1 MATTL
6 DTQMD
11 QAMPVVAL
19 SNAAQEIW
27 DCLVIGGGIAGSL
40 AARQISRLGLKTLL
54 VEKQEFPRA
63 KVCGSCLNQRAIDEL
78 QRVGL
83 ASMLGELG
91 GRPTHRL
98 LYTGFGRRIECDV
111 PAGLALT
118 RSVLDE
124 ALLEQAR
131 ASGVEVIHEVVAQV
145 LPTSPDASTREVRL
159 APTGTHPDALND
171 IRIRTKSVIAA
182 DGLGHPSLRKLPEF
196 AESVKDSSK
205 VGLGAIITQS
215 SWEAEVGDGDIHMY
229 ASRHGYAGIVRAE
242 KDKIALAA
250 AVNPGW
256 MKDCGRPVDAFN
268 QLLQEAGSQLEVERA
283 ASWRGTQKL
292 SRSINEV
299 ANQRIFVVGDAAGY
313 VEPFTGE
320 GMAWA
325 IAGGIA
331 IADCVQL
338 LAEGQEQ
345 LAVNRWKQDWLN
357 RVRSRQFWCRVLSWT
372 LRHPSRARL
381 GTKLMSTHP
390 LIATTI
396 AKQLGAATH

>member
-6 DTQMD
+6 DTEMD

-19 SNAAQEIW
+19 ANAEQEIW

-54 VEKQEFPRA
+54 VEKHGFPRA
-63 KVCGSCLNQRAIDEL
+63 KVCGSCLNHRAIDEL
-78 QRVGL
+78 QHVGL
-83 ASMLGELG
+83 DSMLGELG

-111 PAGLALT
+111 PPGLALT
-118 RSVLDE
+118 RSTLDE

-131 ASGVEVIHEVVAQV
+131 ASGVKVIHDVVAQV

-159 APTGTHPDALND
+159 THTGKHPDAPND
-171 IRIRTKSVIAA
+171 IRVRTRSVIAA

-196 AESVKDSSK
+196 GESIRESSK
-205 VGLGAIITQS
+205 VGLGAIITES

-229 ASRHGYAGIVRAE
+229 ASRHGYAGLVRAE
-242 KDKIALAA
+242 RGRIALAA
-250 AVNPGW
+250 AVNPEW
-256 MKDCGRPVDAFN
+256 MKDCGKPIVAFN
-268 QLLQEAGSQLEVERA
+268 QLLREAGSKLEVESA
-283 ASWRGTQKL
+283 ASWRGTPKL

-325 IAGGIA
+325 ISGGIA
-331 IADCVQL
+331 VADCVRL

-357 RVRSRQFWCRVLSWT
+357 RVRSRQIWCRILSWM
-372 LRHPSRARL
+372 LRHPSRARV
-381 GTKLMSTHP
+381 GTRLMSTHP
-390 LIATTI
+390 SIANTI
-396 AKQLGAATH
+396 AKRLGAAAH

>member
-1 MATTL
+1 
-6 DTQMD
+6 
-11 QAMPVVAL
+11 
-19 SNAAQEIW
+19 
-27 DCLVIGGGIAGSL
+27 
-40 AARQISRLGLKTLL
+40 
-54 VEKQEFPRA
+54 
-63 KVCGSCLNQRAIDEL
+63 
-78 QRVGL
+78 
-83 ASMLGELG
+83 
-91 GRPTHRL
+91 
-98 LYTGFGRRIECDV
+98 
-111 PAGLALT
+111 
-118 RSVLDE
+118 
-124 ALLEQAR
+124 
-131 ASGVEVIHEVVAQV
+131 
-145 LPTSPDASTREVRL
+145 
-159 APTGTHPDALND
+159 
-171 IRIRTKSVIAA
+171 
-182 DGLGHPSLRKLPEF
+182 
-196 AESVKDSSK
+196 
-205 VGLGAIITQS
+205 
-215 SWEAEVGDGDIHMY
+215 
-229 ASRHGYAGIVRAE
+229 
-242 KDKIALAA
+242 
-250 AVNPGW
+250 
-256 MKDCGRPVDAFN
+256 MKDCSRPVDAFN

-299 ANQRIFVVGDAAGY
+299 AHHRIFVVGDAAGY